1 MEGLHQSGSTSISDQ
16 DLRNGGSP
24 NKDVKAVGKEK
35 RERNFQEV
43 RKKIETKMGERWKS
57 REKKKKN
64 QLANEQC

>member
-43 RKKIETKMGERWKS
+43 RKKIETKMG
-57 REKKKKN
+57 REMEAQREKKN